1 MTTKT
6 ETNTTKTKTAMRK
19 YQRKTMLFLD
29 PLEVTSFFLCVF
41 QSKTEQTEKKKE
53 PEEKEGDDDEDG
65 DKQNED
71 EYDDAKILAE
81 KRW

>member
-1 MTTKT
+1 
-6 ETNTTKTKTAMRK
+6 
-19 YQRKTMLFLD
+19 MLFLD
-29 PLEVTSFFLCVF
+29 PLEITSFFLCVF
-41 QSKTEQTEKKKE
+41 QRETEQTEKKKE
-53 PEEKEGDDDEDG
+53 PEEEEEEEEGDDDEDG